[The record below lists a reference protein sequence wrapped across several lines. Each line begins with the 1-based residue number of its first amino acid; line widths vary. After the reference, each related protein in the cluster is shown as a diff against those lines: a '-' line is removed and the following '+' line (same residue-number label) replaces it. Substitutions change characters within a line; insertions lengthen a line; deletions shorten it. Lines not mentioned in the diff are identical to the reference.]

1 MRKML
6 LLFTVQFLMAGLLNA
21 QVLENEPNNGLQTA
35 DTIRE
40 ASVKRGSVS
49 TADPRDYF
57 STTPAADG
65 TLQVIVTGTNTGGVN
80 GYLRF
85 YFYDKSGREIVNRV
99 LLNRTDVAPGTT
111 VTDTINIYSRGAD
124 LVYFLLYADNQPF
137 NYTIRYRLITQGV
150 NDIERNNNT
159 GEAASFNEGETKRG
173 HIGYTADGVYD
184 SRDYYKTTTGADGTI
199 KIFASGVNTGNTAG
213 YLRLYLY
220 DKSGRELLNRVL
232 NNKTDVQPGETVSDS
247 INIYARAADD
257 YYFLI
262 YADNQSFSYNLQY
275 SLTDKS
281 ANDTEPNNSTAQATS
296 FLEKA
301 NLLGHVGYTKDGVYD
316 GSDYYKSNITADG
329 NLRVNIS
336 GLNTGGSTG
345 YLRLYVYDQSGR
357 ELLNRIVGNTTNVPY
372 LGTVSDVIN
381 IPSRSGET
389 FYFLVYADNQSFSYQ
404 FNYELTGITQSDKE
418 PNNSIAEAGF
428 FNEGDTLT
436 GNIGYTSNGE
446 YDARDYY
453 KTGMSADGTIKIF
466 VDGKN
471 TGSANGYLR
480 LYVYDKSGREI
491 LNRVLN
497 NKTDVATNEQVFDTI
512 QLYSRG
518 ADTMYFLIYA
528 DNQSFNYHLRYQITA
543 QSPVDAEPNN
553 STGEAVFFDEKN
565 ILQGHIG
572 YTTNGFYDANDYYKS
587 GMADDGTIK
596 IYLSGTNTG
605 GNNGYLR
612 LYVYDKSGREILNRI
627 LQNKTDVVPGQ
638 TVYDTV
644 FIYSRGADTMYYRIY
659 ADNQSFSYQMQYEI
673 IQRSERDAEPN
684 NDFGQ
689 ATFISETNLLKA
701 HIGYTTNGF
710 YDSRDYY
717 KTALP
722 ADGTLT
728 LIVSGTNTGNANGYL
743 RFYVYDKSGRELV
756 NRIIANKTDI
766 NPGQTITD
774 TINIYSRGQDTVFIL
789 AYADNQS
796 FSYNFSYLLTD
807 RSPADIEPNNTI
819 AEAITFTT
827 KDTLNGHIG
836 YTTNGVYDSRDYY
849 KVDLASAG
857 SLSIFASAKNTGSG
871 NGYLRIYVYD
881 VAGRELLNRIL
892 LNRTDIAPGELIKD
906 TAVLNCMTKGTYNVL
921 IYADNQSFSYSIKH
935 AFVNYEPT
943 AKFDYVR
950 TGNTFGFNNQTLN
963 ANTYAWD
970 LGNSTYTAN
979 RYPPLTTYGPGFYE
993 VKLVAYN
1000 QGVNGCSYTDTA
1012 VQSFTVRGL
1021 ERYTPLKGGK
1031 GNVIFNVYGGGLDS
1045 NIIIKL
1051 SNGSKTYIDSATQ
1064 VNKNGNILATIL
1076 DMHNADAGTYD
1087 VDIITKDSS
1096 YHYPGG
1102 FTLGEKNE
1110 KLRVEIIGRQS
1121 MRTNADYLYTLR
1133 VHNDGN
1139 TNAGLTEVYLLTS
1152 DWFEIHRLDSL
1163 VPAWQA
1169 SGINLDSLPEVIS
1182 VTTQMGYPISGKLRG
1197 YFISDIPNGGYK
1209 DVSFTLRILPHGS
1222 VGQLNAWVNGPYSGS
1237 PLYDWNEDCWKKRIR
1252 LGFAS
1257 ANALLNRIPVVDC
1270 GWNVVKTLSIPVT
1283 TAFSGI
1289 SDGWSLTGF
1298 LGSTLKGFADV
1309 VKHCGPEV
1317 IEVASAGTATPVAGY
1332 LEALS
1337 TMTDLVSDANELNSA
1352 LEEYNQ
1358 NCPDKKDKD
1367 KRRPDAGGSLDP
1379 NEKTGP
1385 MGYGNNHYIRGVDR
1399 LVNYNIFFENVDSAT
1414 AAAQQVVI
1422 IDTLDKNVFDL
1433 STFQLNSFGV
1443 GMHNYSFP
1451 KDRKELVNDY
1461 TISNALAVRPIIK
1474 LDTATGILKA
1484 TLLTIDRTTG
1494 DIPSNPLTGFLP
1506 PNKNAPEGDGYLNY
1520 SVHLKEGL
1528 ADGTTVSNSA
1538 TIIFDNNDAIA
1549 TKPWVNV
1556 IDNNS
1561 PSSHINNTT
1570 LIGDTTI
1577 RIISTGTDA
1586 ASGVENYKL
1595 FASENGGPYKQIGM
1609 MRDTVLYHARP
1620 NTVYQFYIT
1629 AVDSVGNLE
1638 TKAAQAEASVTT
1650 SIVLPVKMLPLTGE
1664 AEGKT
1669 NRLNWTTLTEI
1680 NNKGFAVERSSD
1692 GRTFTTTGFVPTKA
1706 GGGSSTQRINYQ
1718 FTDAQPYAQTFY
1730 RLKQVDIDGRFS
1742 YSNIILI
1749 KSKAAMLSVYP
1760 NPASKTI
1767 RIEKSKKIIGIRIME
1782 ITGKMVKLLLP
1793 SANSNY
1799 DISSLAPGVYFFEVS
1814 SEDGKETVKVM
1825 LQ

>member
-1 MRKML
+1 MKKVL
-6 LLFTVQFLMAGLLNA
+6 LLFIVQSLLMGLLHA
-21 QVLENEPNNGLQTA
+21 QVQENEPNNSFQTA

-40 ASVKRGSVS
+40 ASVKRGAVSVS
-49 TADPRDYF
+49 DASDYF
-57 STTPAADG
+57 STTLSADG
-65 TLQVIVTGTNTGGVN
+65 TVQVIVSATNAGSGN

-85 YFYDKSGREIVNRV
+85 YFYDKSGREIVNRIIS
-99 LLNRTDVAPGTT
+99 NRTDVAPGIT
-111 VTDTINIYSRGAD
+111 VTDTIKIYSRGAD
-124 LVYFLLYADNQPF
+124 LMYFRLYADNQPF
-137 NYTIRYRLITQGV
+137 NYILRYNLTTQSLT
-150 NDIERNNNT
+150 DPEPNNST
-159 GEAASFNEGETKRG
+159 GEASILNESNLKNG
-173 HIGYTADGVYD
+173 HIGYTTDGTYD
-184 SRDYYKTTTGADGTI
+184 SRDYYKITTNADGTI
-199 KIFASGVNTGNTAG
+199 KIFASGINTGNTAG
-213 YLRLYLY
+213 YLRLYVY

-232 NNKTDVQPGETVSDS
+232 KNKTDVQPGETVSDS
-247 INIYARAADD
+247 INLYARGADD

-262 YADNQSFSYNLQY
+262 YADNQSFSYGLQY

-281 ANDTEPNNSTAQATS
+281 TADTEPNNSTAEAAS
-296 FLEKA
+296 FLASA
-301 NLLGHVGYTKDGVYD
+301 NMQGHIGYTKDGVYD
-316 GSDYYKSNITADG
+316 ARDYYKSVITADG

-345 YLRLYVYDQSGR
+345 YIRLYVYDNSGR

-372 LGTVSDVIN
+372 LGTVSDIIN

-389 FYFLVYADNQSFSYQ
+389 LYFLVYADNQGFRYQ
-404 FNYELTGITQSDKE
+404 FNYELTGITQSDTE
-418 PNNSIAEAGF
+418 PNNSFAEAGM
-428 FNEGDTLT
+428 FNEGDSLT
-436 GNIGYTSNGE
+436 GNIGYTSNGV

-466 VDGKN
+466 ADGKN

-480 LYVYDKSGREI
+480 LYVYDKAGREI

-497 NKTDVATNEQVFDTI
+497 NKTDVAANEQVFDTI

-518 ADTMYFLIYA
+518 ADTMYFLMYA
-528 DNQSFNYHLRYQITA
+528 DNQSFNYHLRYQITT

-553 STGEAVFFDEKN
+553 NTGEAVFFDEKN

-587 GMADDGTIK
+587 GMADDGTLK
-596 IYLSGTNTG
+596 IYAAGTNTG
-605 GNNGYLR
+605 GVNGYLR

-627 LQNKTDVVPGQ
+627 LQNKIDVAPGQ
-638 TVYDTV
+638 TVYDTIS
-644 FIYSRGADTMYYRIY
+644 IYSRGADTMYYRLY
-659 ADNQSFSYQMQYEI
+659 ADNQSFSYQMQYEL
-673 IQRSERDAEPN
+673 IQQSEHDAEPN
-684 NDFGQ
+684 NSTDQ
-689 ATFISETNLLKA
+689 ARLFNETDLMKG

-710 YDSRDYY
+710 YDARDYF
-717 KTALP
+717 KTLPP
-722 ADGTLT
+722 ADGTIK
-728 LIVSGTNTGNANGYL
+728 LIVSANNTGSTNGYL
-743 RFYVYDKSGRELV
+743 RFYVYDKAGRELL
-756 NRIIANKTDI
+756 NRIIANRTEV

-774 TINIYSRGQDTVFIL
+774 TFSIYSRGQDTVTVL

-796 FSYNFSYLLTD
+796 FSYNFSYLLID
-807 RSPADIEPNNTI
+807 RSPADIEPNNTTG
-819 AEAITFTT
+819 EAYPFTT

-849 KVDLASAG
+849 KVDLTSAG
-857 SLSIFASAKNTGSG
+857 SLTIFASAKNTGSV
-871 NGYLRIYVYD
+871 NGYLRMYVYD
-881 VAGRELLNRIL
+881 IAGRELLNRIL
-892 LNRTDIAPGELIKD
+892 MNRTDIAPGELIRD
-906 TAVLNCMTKGTYNVL
+906 TTVVNCMAKGSYYVL

-935 AFVNYEPT
+935 SAVSYQPD
-943 AKFDYVR
+943 AKFEYVR

-963 ANTYAWD
+963 ANSYTWD
-970 LGNSTYTAN
+970 LGNSTSSAN
-979 RYPPLTTYGPGFYE
+979 RFPPLTTYGPGFYE

-1000 QGVNGCSYTDTA
+1000 QGVNGCSYTDTT

-1021 ERYTPLKGGK
+1021 EKYTPTKGGK

-1045 NIIIKL
+1045 NIIIRL
-1051 SNGSKTYIDSATQ
+1051 TNGSKTYVDSAAQ
-1064 VNKNGNILATIL
+1064 VNKNGNIFASIL
-1076 DMHNADAGTYD
+1076 NMHNADAGTYD

-1096 YHYPGG
+1096 YHYPNG
-1102 FTLGEKNE
+1102 FTLEEKNE
-1110 KLRVEIIGRQS
+1110 KLRIEIIGRQS
-1121 MRTNADYLYTLR
+1121 MRINSDYLYTLR

-1139 TNAGLTEVYLLTS
+1139 TNAGLTEVYLLSS

-1163 VPAWQA
+1163 VPAWLA
-1169 SGINLDSLPEVIS
+1169 SGISQDSLPEVIN

-1209 DVSFTLRILPHGS
+1209 DVTFTLRILPHGS

-1257 ANALLNRIPVVDC
+1257 TNALLNRIPVVDC

-1309 VKHCGPEV
+1309 IKHCGPEV

-1337 TMTDLVSDANELNSA
+1337 TMTDLVADANELNSA

-1385 MGYGNNHYIRGVDR
+1385 MGYGNNHYIRGIDR
-1399 LVNYNIFFENVDSAT
+1399 LMNYNIFFENVDSAT
-1414 AAAQQVVI
+1414 AAAQQVII

-1443 GMHNYSFP
+1443 GLHSFGFP
-1451 KDRKELVNDY
+1451 KDRKEMVNDY
-1461 TISNALAVRPIIK
+1461 NISNVLAIRPIIK
-1474 LDTATGILKA
+1474 LDTATGILTA
-1484 TLLTIDRTTG
+1484 TFLTIDRTTG
-1494 DIPSNPLTGFLP
+1494 DIPDNPLTGFLP
-1506 PNKNAPEGDGYLNY
+1506 PNKTAPEGDGYLNY

-1528 ADGTTVSNSA
+1528 ADGTVVSNSA
-1538 TIIFDNNDAIA
+1538 AIIFDNNEPIVTNAW
-1549 TKPWVNV
+1549 TNV
-1556 IDNNS
+1556 IDNNR
-1561 PSSHINNTT
+1561 PSSSINNAT
-1570 LIGDTTI
+1570 LVSDTTI
-1577 RIISTGTDA
+1577 RITSGGTDA

-1609 MRDTVLYHARP
+1609 MRDTVLYHAKP
-1620 NTVYQFYIT
+1620 NTVYQFYIA
-1629 AVDSVGNLE
+1629 AVDSVGNTE

-1650 SIVLPVKMLPLTGE
+1650 AIVLSVKMLPLTGE
-1664 AEGKT
+1664 PEGKS
-1669 NRLNWTTLTEI
+1669 NKLKWTTLTET
-1680 NNKGFAVERSSD
+1680 NNKGFTVERSSD
-1692 GRTFTTTGFVPTKA
+1692 GRAFATVGFVPTKA
-1706 GGGSSTQRINYQ
+1706 AGGNSTQNTSYQ
-1718 FTDAQPYAQTFY
+1718 FTDAQPYGQTFY
-1730 RLKQVDIDGRFS
+1730 RLKQVDIDGRYS
-1742 YSNIILI
+1742 YSNTIVI
-1749 KSKAAMLSVYP
+1749 KTKATVLSIYP
-1760 NPASKTI
+1760 NPASRTI
-1767 RIEKSKKIIGIRIME
+1767 HIEKNKKITGIRILE
-1782 ITGKMVKLLLP
+1782 ITGKTVKQLLP
-1793 SANSNY
+1793 SSNSNY
-1799 DISSLAPGVYFFEVS
+1799 DISSISPGVYFFEVS

-1825 LQ
+1825 IQ